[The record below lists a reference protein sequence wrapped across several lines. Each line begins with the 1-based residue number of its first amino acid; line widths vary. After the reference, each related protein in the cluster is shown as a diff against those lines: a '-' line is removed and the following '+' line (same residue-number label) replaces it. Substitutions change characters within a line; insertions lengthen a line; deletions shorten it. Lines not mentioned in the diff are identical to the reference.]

1 MPFPIRLEEQIYET
15 MRAGKEVLFTFT
27 TGGVKYEAVFQHK
40 EARYVTLFSN
50 SCLVL
55 NKESDR
61 RVGVSRSKLETRTFQ
76 PLPAI
81 PSLFLAS
88 RNTRH
93 CRVWCY
99 EIGSMDV

>member
-1 MPFPIRLEEQIYET
+1 MPFPTRLEEQIYET

-61 RVGVSRSKLETRTFQ
+61 RVGVSRSKTGGSNLSASSSNSQ
-76 PLPAI
+76 
-81 PSLFLAS
+81 SLS
-88 RNTRH
+88 SEPKH
-93 CRVWCY
+93 
-99 EIGSMDV
+99 